1 MMNFI
6 SKYSKNQIL
15 TLIPKILL
23 EKIPNKKIFIVGGFV
38 RDLILNKL
46 PNDLDIAIEL
56 SKSEFESYDKSF
68 KQIGSNF
75 PIYIIEGKEV
85 ALTRI
90 EKSIGNTYQEFEI
103 IKTGNDIISDLS
115 RRDFSMGSLA
125 INVSTSEIVDP
136 FNGVNDIR
144 NRVIRTIN
152 DNFVKE
158 DPLRVYRLARFA
170 AEFDFVIDKKTADII
185 KRDAKYIVNV
195 NTERI
200 YLELKKN
207 YERSNQPSIFFRVLD
222 QLGVLKYHFK
232 PLFVATS
239 IPAGPAKY
247 HGSRSVFDHL
257 LDSFD
262 FAKQNGYSFQVGI
275 SALLHDFGKILTDK
289 KLLPKHHGHEFRGVK
304 LIEKFFEQHRFDAHT
319 MKLAKSSSR
328 VHMKFHSLTEMK
340 SVKLVRFF
348 KEIRNNVEEIVQV
361 ANCDHQLSEEQLH
374 LLELLKRTFKE
385 TVIEVPKGL
394 DKEKITQFVE
404 AKYNQKFNELKR
416 EV

>member
-1 MMNFI
+1 MFGKFN
-6 SKYSKNQIL
+6 
-15 TLIPKILL
+15 
-23 EKIPNKKIFIVGGFV
+23 EKTYIVGGAIRNEVMGLEPKDIDFV
-38 RDLILNKL
+38 
-46 PNDLDIAIEL
+46 
-56 SKSEFESYDKSF
+56 
-68 KQIGSNF
+68 
-75 PIYIIEGKEV
+75 IEGITSEEYELEFPHHKRVGESFPVYLNDNSDEV
-85 ALTRI
+85 ALART
-90 EKSIGNTYQEFEI
+90 EVSTGDKYQDFDV
-103 IKTGNDIISDLS
+103 KTGVSIVSDLS
-115 RRDFSMGSLA
+115 RRDFTVNSLA
-125 INVSTSEIVDP
+125 KNYVTGEIVDP
-136 FNGVNDIR
+136 FNGVSDIK